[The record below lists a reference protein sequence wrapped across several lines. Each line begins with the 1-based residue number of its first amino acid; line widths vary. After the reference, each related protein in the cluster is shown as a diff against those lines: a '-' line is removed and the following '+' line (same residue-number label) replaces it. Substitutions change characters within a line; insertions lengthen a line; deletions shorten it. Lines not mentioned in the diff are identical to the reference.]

1 MAAGIQASH
10 TDFLIAAVAF
20 RRRLSIL
27 SVDKDFM
34 HLAKILPIRMVGV
47 K

>member
-20 RRRLSIL
+20 RCRFSIL
-27 SVDKDFM
+27 SVDKDFQ
-34 HLAKILPIRMVGV
+34 HLAKILPIRMIGV
-47 K
+47 E